1 MDIYGEEIFIISGP
15 TASGKT
21 AKAIELAKSVDAEII
36 SCDSVQVYEFMD
48 IGSAKPS
55 AKERAEIPHHLIDVC
70 HPSRQFS
77 VGEYV
82 ALSKHALEKILKNK
96 KRVIVAGGS
105 GFYLKAWFSPV
116 TDEIE
121 IPKSV
126 KDECQKLF
134 DLGGSEALKE
144 KLLSLDPE
152 AADSIDI
159 QNPRRI
165 RPALERVLATSLTLK
180 ELRKKFESLP
190 CPMGNFKINFKS
202 TDMPDEELFKRVKT
216 RAEKMIEDGLIE
228 ETKKLMSIGIEKN
241 PSAAMAIG
249 YRETMEA
256 IRQNDFSNLAEK
268 IFLSTK
274 KLIKKQRK
282 FLKTQIRL

>member
-1 MDIYGEEIFIISGP
+1 MDIDGEEIFIISGP

-21 AKAIELAKSVDAEII
+21 AKAIELAKAVDAEII

-82 ALSKHALEKILKNK
+82 ALSKTALEKILKNK

-134 DLGGSEALKE
+134 DLGENEALKE

-190 CPMGNFKINFKS
+190 CPMGNFKIKFKS